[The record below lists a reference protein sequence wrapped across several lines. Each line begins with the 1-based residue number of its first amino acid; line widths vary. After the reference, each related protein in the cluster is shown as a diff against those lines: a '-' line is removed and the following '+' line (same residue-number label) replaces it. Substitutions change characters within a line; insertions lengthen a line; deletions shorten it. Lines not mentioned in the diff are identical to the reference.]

1 MRETK
6 EMHENQPVP
15 AVCERFDAMGLED
28 GGRTFRLG
36 IMGGTFDPIH
46 IGHLACAEQV
56 RDVFGLDGVV
66 FMPAGD
72 PWMKKGKGVTDAEMR
87 YAMVRLAVADNPHFD
102 ASRLEI
108 DRAGETYTVDT
119 LRALRAHYPENV
131 ELYFISGADAV
142 FNILKWRDSDEIG
155 KLARLVVVTRPGY
168 ILNDARRK
176 YMRTHASILHMSSIE
191 VTALSISSTDLRE
204 KVKKGRSIRYLV
216 PQPVAEYIEQHDLY
230 AGF

>member
-6 EMHENQPVP
+6 EMHENKPIP
-15 AVCERFDAMGLED
+15 AVCERFDAMGLGD
-28 GGRTFRLG
+28 SGRTFRLG

-87 YAMVRLAVADNPHFD
+87 YVMVRLAVADNPHFD

-204 KVKKGRSIRYLV
+204 KVKRGRSIRYLV
-216 PQPVAEYIEQHDLY
+216 PQPVAEYIEQHNLY

>member
-176 YMRTHASILHMSSIE
+176 YMRTHASIFHMSSIE

>member
-6 EMHENQPVP
+6 EMHGNQPVP

-176 YMRTHASILHMSSIE
+176 YMRTHASIFHMSSIE